1 MFDLGGK
8 VALVTGGASGLGA
21 AIALGLA
28 ERGAEVAIADLNL
41 QSAEHVARQITE
53 MGGPASSWQVD
64 VSQYGEVQDCVESV
78 RTRPLGPLTCSS
90 SAQVLACAG
99 RRSTSNRGTGS
110 ASSMST

>member
-41 QSAEHVARQITE
+41 QSAAHVARQITE
-53 MGGPASSWQVD
+53 MGGPGQLV
-64 VSQYGEVQDCVESV
+64 
-78 RTRPLGPLTCSS
+78 
-90 SAQVLACAG
+90 AG
-99 RRSTSNRGTGS
+99 RRQSVRRGSGVRGVGRTRHW
-110 ASSMST
+110 AH